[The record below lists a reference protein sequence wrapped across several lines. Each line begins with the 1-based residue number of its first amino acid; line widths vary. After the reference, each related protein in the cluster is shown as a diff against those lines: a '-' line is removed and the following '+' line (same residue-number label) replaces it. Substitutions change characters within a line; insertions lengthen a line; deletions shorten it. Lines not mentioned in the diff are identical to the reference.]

1 MFLLTFVSFLIKNA
15 LMAWFFMNKVKKM
28 KKRLYLLLILSVL
41 FLKSGIAQVAKIK
54 NEFIS
59 KNDIILIGPLN
70 VDAYFPEQSNIY
82 ISKYERIIDELNSLI
97 NDFESELAY
106 LDHKRIKNKFEIN
119 QIYKVIEKFNFE
131 LELLNDFILFW
142 EEHDLTFNAYND
154 DFRENFKRSNCYS
167 YIIGGETYA
176 NNEIEVVEVGPE
188 TVFEYYE
195 FIDGDYFEVF
205 RIYGRVDYD
214 KSKHDSKCIIRI
226 KGSPKELMVCD
237 SEYRLHP
244 FNVLEKIEN
253 FRKPRRYIQEESQKK
268 LLDEDDQEVLIR
280 TEILFPQFRFDK
292 GEKAFYKERKY
303 DGTSVFFQLW
313 LKSEDRQV
321 IPDDWFV
328 TNCN

>member
-1 MFLLTFVSFLIKNA
+1 MFFFIKNA
-15 LMAWFFMNKVKKM
+15 LLMWFFMNKGKKM
-28 KKRLYLLLILSVL
+28 KKRLFLLLILSVL

-59 KNDIILIGPLN
+59 KYEIILIGPLN
-70 VDAYFPEQSNIY
+70 VDAYFPEQSSIY
-82 ISKYERIIDELNSLI
+82 ISEYEKLVDELNTLI

-106 LDHKRIKNKFEIN
+106 LEDKRIKNKFEIN
-119 QIYKVIEKFNFE
+119 QISKVIEKFNFE

-142 EEHDLTFNAYND
+142 EEHDLIFNAYND
-154 DFRENFKRSNCYS
+154 DFRENFKSSNCYS

-176 NNEIEVVEVGPE
+176 NSEIEVVEVGPE

-195 FIDGDYFEVF
+195 FIDGDYLEVF
-205 RIYGRVDYD
+205 KIYGRVDYD
-214 KSKHDSKCIIRI
+214 KSKHDSKCIIQI
-226 KGSPKELMVCD
+226 KGSPKEFTVCD

-244 FNVLEKIEN
+244 RNILEEIEKN
-253 FRKPRRYIQEESQKK
+253 RKPRRYINGKNQKK
-268 LLDEDDQEVLIR
+268 LLDEDDQKVLKR

-292 GEKAFYKERKY
+292 DEKIFYKERKY
-303 DGTSVFFQLW
+303 EGTSAFFQLW

-321 IPDDWFV
+321 IPDSWFV